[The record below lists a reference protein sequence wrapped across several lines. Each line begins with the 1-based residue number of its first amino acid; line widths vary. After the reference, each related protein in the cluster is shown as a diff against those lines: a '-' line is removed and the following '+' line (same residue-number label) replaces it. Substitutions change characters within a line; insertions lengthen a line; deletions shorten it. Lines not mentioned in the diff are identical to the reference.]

1 MKPLFLRPGTP
12 DDNNR
17 DYLPQQAKGT
27 DIVVNENGN
36 NSQPYPKN
44 LRECHGILDENG
56 YLTEDPEKGISGT
69 WYEYV
74 PDSYDSSRK
83 VPAIF
88 SMHGGLMSGW
98 GQCIYTSWSILAERE
113 GFICVFPNGHINC
126 FWQIQIF
133 HDRKEKPKPLA
144 GMLFPNPAPSFE
156 ENVDCQ
162 FVQRLMKHICS
173 RYSVDSSRIFMQGM
187 SNGSA
192 MTHQFA
198 RMYGNLLAGAAC
210 SAVPGYIREYIDEN
224 KQLITLSGPI
234 PMWESHPEFNRHGE
248 EAMIAESRKIRESRY
263 YWVTVNG
270 CDPLPKI
277 SIIGENNF
285 AFFHGGK
292 APYVFMDIYH
302 RDHGQTLDEAFLY
315 WDYLFAGT
323 SRGEDGACC
332 LQETPLDRN
341 GDAFAAAFVSGVDK
355 ALWNGQVVSLS
366 TAPVHWEKLKY
377 HGLNGG
383 EQVMGKYQ
391 CVPLDFLAEMCGGVL
406 ETAEDTLTAVLTLQ
420 DGRRLQFARGSIG
433 CMIDN
438 RLRSMYCEALHRE
451 GKLLISVDWFAE
463 YVMGWRV
470 TAHENVTYVTD
481 HVAHLSTFMAD
492 LLTDILTDR
501 VVPPDFVE
509 EALRDD

>member
-1 MKPLFLRPGTP
+1 MRQLFLRPGTP

-17 DYLPQQAKGT
+17 DYLPRQAKGT

-44 LRECHGILDENG
+44 LKECYGILDEEGN
-56 YLTEDPEKGISGT
+56 LIADPEGGIDGT

-74 PDSYDSSRK
+74 PDSYTGTHK
-83 VPAIF
+83 VPAVF

-144 GMLFPNPAPSFE
+144 GLQFPAPAPSFE
-156 ENVDCQ
+156 ENVDCN
-162 FVQRLMKHICS
+162 FIRRLMKHIC
-173 RYSVDSSRIFMQGM
+173 RKYFVDKDRLYMQGM

-198 RMYGNLLAGAAC
+198 RKYGNLLAGAAC

-224 KQLITLSGPI
+224 KKLITLSGPVA
-234 PMWESHPEFNRHGE
+234 MWESHPEFNRHGA
-248 EAMIAESRKIRESRY
+248 EAMLAESRKIRESRY
-263 YWVTVNG
+263 YWLTVNK
-270 CDPLPKI
+270 CSHMPKI
-277 SIIGENNF
+277 SIIGENNY
-285 AFFHGGK
+285 AFFDGGE

-315 WDYLFAGT
+315 WDYLFAGS
-323 SRGEDGACC
+323 SRAEDGSHI
-332 LQETPLDRN
+332 QQVTPLNRD

-355 ALWNGQVVSLS
+355 ILWKGSVHPLS
-366 TAPVHWEKLKY
+366 IAPIQWRKLKY

-383 EQVMGKYQ
+383 EQVMGEYQ
-391 CVPLDFLAEMCGGVL
+391 CVPLDFLAEMCGANL
-406 ETAEDTLTAVLTLQ
+406 KTAEDTLTAVLTLP

-433 CMIDN
+433 CMMDN
-438 RLRSMYCEALHRE
+438 RLRCMYCEALHRD

-463 YVMGWRV
+463 YVMNWTV
-470 TAHENVTYVTD
+470 SAHENVTYVTD
-481 HVAHLSTFMAD
+481 HAAHLSTFMAD
-492 LLTDILTDR
+492 LLIDILTDR
-501 VVPPDFVE
+501 VVPENFME
-509 EALRDD
+509 EALLD